1 MIQEHLILDSSAIIA
16 SCNAWH
22 AWASCTTDIRRNR
35 GNEPPL
41 AAITHLNVRAASN
54 ARRFG
59 GFRNGGFNAGP
70 PPARIS
76 NTPVGNSRG
85 IRLPGANY
93 ATH

>member
-1 MIQEHLILDSSAIIA
+1 MLDPSAIIA
-16 SCNAWH
+16 SCND
-22 AWASCTTDIRRNR
+22 AWASRTTDVRRKR

-41 AAITHLNVRAASN
+41 AAITRSNVRAASN